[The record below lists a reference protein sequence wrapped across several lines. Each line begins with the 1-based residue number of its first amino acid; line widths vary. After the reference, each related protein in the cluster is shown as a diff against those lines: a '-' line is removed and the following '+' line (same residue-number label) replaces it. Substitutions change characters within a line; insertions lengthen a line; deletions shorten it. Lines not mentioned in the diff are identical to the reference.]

1 MVITTNGGI
10 MNLFETFIFQNLT
23 KEEIQDMNTLHFL
36 RTASYEKNTLIF
48 QTGDIVHEIGMV
60 LSGSVNIE
68 SIDLW
73 GNKSILSH
81 VPEGHAFAETYALCH
96 EPMMVDAITSEDS
109 EIAFVNTD
117 ILLNEQ
123 HLGKTWYSKIMHNL
137 LLIFA
142 QKNLVLSNRI
152 FCTSAKTIRDRL
164 FTYFSNLSVKNG
176 SKTFQVPFDRQQMA
190 DYLNLDRSA
199 LSKELGKM
207 RKEGL
212 IDFHKNSFTLKTDSP
227 LYSSE

>member
-1 MVITTNGGI
+1 

-152 FCTSAKTIRDRL
+152 FCTSAKTIRERL

-212 IDFHKNSFTLKTDSP
+212 IDFHKNTFTLKTDSP

>member
-1 MVITTNGGI
+1 M
-10 MNLFETFIFQNLT
+10 LF
-23 KEEIQDMNTLHFL
+23 
-36 RTASYEKNTLIF
+36 RS
-48 QTGDIVHEIGMV
+48 
-60 LSGSVNIE
+60 
-68 SIDLW
+68 DLW

-96 EPMMVDAITSEDS
+96 EPMLVDAIASKDS

-117 ILLNEQ
+117 ILLSGQ
-123 HLGKTWYSKIMHNL
+123 HHEKTWYFRMMNNL
-137 LLIFA
+137 LHIFA

-152 FCTSAKTIRDRL
+152 FCTSAKTIRERL

-199 LSKELGKM
+199 LSKKVGKM

-212 IDFHKNSFTLKTDSP
+212 IDFHKNTFTLKTDST
-227 LYSSE
+227 LYSAE

>member
-117 ILLNEQ
+117 ILLSGQ
-123 HLGKTWYSKIMHNL
+123 HHEKTWYFRMTNNL
-137 LLIFA
+137 LHIFA

-152 FCTSAKTIRDRL
+152 FCTSAKTIRERL

>member
-1 MVITTNGGI
+1 

-23 KEEIQDMNTLHFL
+23 KEEIEDMNTLHFL
-36 RTASYEKNTLIF
+36 RTASYEKNTMIF
-48 QTGDIVHEIGMV
+48 QTGDIIHEIGMV

-81 VPEGHAFAETYALCH
+81 VPKGHAFAETYALCH
-96 EPMMVDAITSEDS
+96 EPMMVDAITSENS

-152 FCTSAKTIRDRL
+152 FCTSAKTIRERL

-176 SKTFQVPFDRQQMA
+176 SQTFQVPFDRQQMA

-212 IDFHKNSFTLKTDSP
+212 IDFHKNTFTLKTDST
-227 LYSSE
+227 LYSAE

>member
-1 MVITTNGGI
+1 MDI
-10 MNLFETFIFQNLT
+10 FQTFIFQNLT
-23 KEEIQDMNTLHFL
+23 NEELEEMKNLHFL
-36 RTASYEKNTLIF
+36 RNASFEKNTLIF
-48 QTGDIVHEIGMV
+48 QTGDRIHEIGMV
-60 LSGSVNIE
+60 LKGSVHIE

-73 GNKSILSH
+73 GNRSILSH

-96 EPMMVDAITSEDS
+96 EPM
-109 EIAFVNTD
+109 IAFLDTD
-117 ILLNEQ
+117 ILLDDRYLQ
-123 HLGKTWYSKIMHNL
+123 KSWYAKIMHNL
-137 LLIFA
+137 LIIFA
-142 QKNLVLSNRI
+142 RKNLVLSNRI
-152 FCTSAKTIRDRL
+152 FCTSAKTIRERL

-212 IDFHKNSFTLKTDSP
+212 IDFHKNTFTLHQ
-227 LYSSE
+227 

>member
-1 MVITTNGGI
+1 

-96 EPMMVDAITSEDS
+96 EPMMVDAITSEGS

-117 ILLNEQ
+117 ILLSEQ
-123 HLGKTWYSKIMHNL
+123 HLGKIWYSKIMNNL

-152 FCTSAKTIRDRL
+152 FCTSAKTIRERL

-212 IDFHKNSFTLKTDSP
+212 IDFHKNTFTLKTDST
-227 LYSSE
+227 LYSAE

>member
-152 FCTSAKTIRDRL
+152 FCTSAKTIRERL

>member
-1 MVITTNGGI
+1 
-10 MNLFETFIFQNLT
+10 MNLFEAFIFQNLT
-23 KEEIQDMNTLHFL
+23 KEEWEDMNTLRFL

-81 VPEGHAFAETYALCH
+81 VPKGHAFAETYALCH
-96 EPMMVDAITSEDS
+96 EPMMVDAITSEYS

-123 HLGKTWYSKIMHNL
+123 HLGKAWHSKIMHNL

-152 FCTSAKTIRDRL
+152 FCTSAKTIRERL

-212 IDFHKNSFTLKTDSP
+212 IDFHKNIFTLKTDST
-227 LYSSE
+227 LYSAE

>member
-1 MVITTNGGI
+1 

>member
-1 MVITTNGGI
+1 

-23 KEEIQDMNTLHFL
+23 NEEIEDMNTLHFL

-48 QTGDIVHEIGMV
+48 QTGDIVHEIGII

-81 VPEGHAFAETYALCH
+81 VPKGHAFAETYALCH

-152 FCTSAKTIRDRL
+152 FCTSAKTIRERL

-199 LSKELGKM
+199 LSKELGRM

-212 IDFHKNSFTLKTDSP
+212 IDFHKNTFTLKTDST
-227 LYSSE
+227 LYSAE

>member
-10 MNLFETFIFQNLT
+10 MKLFETFIFQNLT
-23 KEEIQDMNTLHFL
+23 EEEFEDMNRLPFL

-60 LSGSVNIE
+60 LSGCVHIE

-96 EPMMVDAITSEDS
+96 EPMLVDAIASKDS
-109 EIAFVNTD
+109 AIAFVNTD
-117 ILLNEQ
+117 ILLSGQ
-123 HLGKTWYSKIMHNL
+123 HHEKTWYFRMMNNL
-137 LLIFA
+137 LHIFA

-152 FCTSAKTIRDRL
+152 FCTSAKTIRERL

-212 IDFHKNSFTLKTDSP
+212 IDFHKNTFTLKTDSP

>member
-1 MVITTNGGI
+1 M
-10 MNLFETFIFQNLT
+10 L
-23 KEEIQDMNTLHFL
+23 
-36 RTASYEKNTLIF
+36 
-48 QTGDIVHEIGMV
+48 
-60 LSGSVNIE
+60 
-68 SIDLW
+68 
-73 GNKSILSH
+73 
-81 VPEGHAFAETYALCH
+81 
-96 EPMMVDAITSEDS
+96 VDAIASKDS

-117 ILLNEQ
+117 ILLSGQ
-123 HLGKTWYSKIMHNL
+123 HHEKTWYFKMMNNL
-137 LLIFA
+137 LHILA
-142 QKNLVLSNRI
+142 QKNLILSNRI
-152 FCTSAKTIRDRL
+152 FCTSAKTIRERL

>member
-1 MVITTNGGI
+1 

-36 RTASYEKNTLIF
+36 RTASYEKNTPIF
-48 QTGDIVHEIGMV
+48 QTGDIIHEIGIV
-60 LSGSVNIE
+60 LCGCVHIE

-81 VPEGHAFAETYALCH
+81 APEGHAFAETYALCH

-152 FCTSAKTIRDRL
+152 FCTSAKTIRERL

>member
-23 KEEIQDMNTLHFL
+23 KEEIEDMNTLHFL
-36 RTASYEKNTLIF
+36 RTASYEKNTMIF
-48 QTGDIVHEIGMV
+48 QTGDIIHEIGMV

-81 VPEGHAFAETYALCH
+81 VPKGHAFAETYALCH
-96 EPMMVDAITSEDS
+96 EPMMVDAITSENS

-152 FCTSAKTIRDRL
+152 FCTSAKTIRERL

-176 SKTFQVPFDRQQMA
+176 SQTFQVPFDRQQMA

-212 IDFHKNSFTLKTDSP
+212 IDFHKNTFTLKTDST
-227 LYSSE
+227 LYSAE

>member
-10 MNLFETFIFQNLT
+10 MNLFETFIFQKLT
-23 KEEIQDMNTLHFL
+23 KEEIEDMNTLQFL

-60 LSGSVNIE
+60 LSGGVNIE

-81 VPEGHAFAETYALCH
+81 VPTGHAFAETYALCH
-96 EPMMVDAITSEDS
+96 EPMMVDAITSKDS

-142 QKNLVLSNRI
+142 QKNLVLSDRI
-152 FCTSAKTIRDRL
+152 FCTSAKTIRERL

-212 IDFHKNSFTLKTDSP
+212 IDFHKNTFTLKTDST
-227 LYSSE
+227 LYSAE

>member
-1 MVITTNGGI
+1 
-10 MNLFETFIFQNLT
+10 MNFFETFIFQNLT
-23 KEEIQDMNTLHFL
+23 KEEIEDMNTLHFL
-36 RTASYEKNTLIF
+36 RTASYEKNTMIF

-96 EPMMVDAITSEDS
+96 EPMMVDAITSENS

-123 HLGKTWYSKIMHNL
+123 HLGKTWYSKILHNL

-152 FCTSAKTIRDRL
+152 FCTSAKTIRERL

-212 IDFHKNSFTLKTDSP
+212 IDFHKNTFTLKTDST
-227 LYSSE
+227 LYSAEQT

>member
-1 MVITTNGGI
+1 
-10 MNLFETFIFQNLT
+10 MNFFETFIFQNLT
-23 KEEIQDMNTLHFL
+23 KEEIEDMNTLHFL
-36 RTASYEKNTLIF
+36 RTASYEKNTMIF

-81 VPEGHAFAETYALCH
+81 VPTGRAFAETYALCH

-123 HLGKTWYSKIMHNL
+123 YLGKTWYSKIMHNL

-152 FCTSAKTIRDRL
+152 FCTSAKTIRERL

-212 IDFHKNSFTLKTDSP
+212 IDFHKNTFTLKTDST
-227 LYSSE
+227 LYSAE

>member
-1 MVITTNGGI
+1 MK
-10 MNLFETFIFQNLT
+10 LFETFIFQNLT

-123 HLGKTWYSKIMHNL
+123 HLGKTWYSRIMHNL

-152 FCTSAKTIRDRL
+152 FCTSAKTIRERL

>member
-1 MVITTNGGI
+1 

-23 KEEIQDMNTLHFL
+23 KEEIEDMNTLHFL

-48 QTGDIVHEIGMV
+48 QTGDIVHEIGII

-81 VPEGHAFAETYALCH
+81 VPKGHAFAETYALCH

-152 FCTSAKTIRDRL
+152 FCTSAKTIRERL

-199 LSKELGKM
+199 LSKELGRM

-212 IDFHKNSFTLKTDSP
+212 IDFHKNTFTLKTDST
-227 LYSSE
+227 LYSAE

>member
-60 LSGSVNIE
+60 LNGSVNIE

>member
-1 MVITTNGGI
+1 

-96 EPMMVDAITSEDS
+96 EPMMVDAITSEGS

-117 ILLNEQ
+117 ILLSEQ
-123 HLGKTWYSKIMHNL
+123 HLGKIWYSKIMNNL

-152 FCTSAKTIRDRL
+152 FCTSAKTIRERL

-212 IDFHKNSFTLKTDSP
+212 IDFHKNSFTLKTDST
-227 LYSSE
+227 LYSAE

>member
-1 MVITTNGGI
+1 
-10 MNLFETFIFQNLT
+10 
-23 KEEIQDMNTLHFL
+23 MNTLHFL

-96 EPMMVDAITSEDS
+96 EPMMVDAITSEGS

-117 ILLNEQ
+117 ILLSEQ
-123 HLGKTWYSKIMHNL
+123 HLGKIWYSKIMNNL

-152 FCTSAKTIRDRL
+152 FCTSAKTIRERL

-212 IDFHKNSFTLKTDSP
+212 IDFHKNTFTLKTDST
-227 LYSSE
+227 LYSAE

>member
-96 EPMMVDAITSEDS
+96 EPMMVDAITSEGS

-117 ILLNEQ
+117 ILLSEQ
-123 HLGKTWYSKIMHNL
+123 HLGKIWYSKIMNNL

-152 FCTSAKTIRDRL
+152 FCTSAKTIRERL

-212 IDFHKNSFTLKTDSP
+212 IDFHKNTFTLKTDST
-227 LYSSE
+227 LYSAE

>member
-1 MVITTNGGI
+1 

-23 KEEIQDMNTLHFL
+23 KEEFQDMNTLHFL

-96 EPMMVDAITSEDS
+96 EPMMVDAITSEGS

-117 ILLNEQ
+117 ILLSEQ
-123 HLGKTWYSKIMHNL
+123 HLGKIWYSKIMNNL

-152 FCTSAKTIRDRL
+152 FCTSAKTIRERL

-212 IDFHKNSFTLKTDSP
+212 IDFHKNTFTLKTDST
-227 LYSSE
+227 LYSAE

>member
-10 MNLFETFIFQNLT
+10 MNLFETFIFRNLT
-23 KEEIQDMNTLHFL
+23 KEEIEDMNTLHFL

-96 EPMMVDAITSEDS
+96 EPMMVDAITSKDC

-152 FCTSAKTIRDRL
+152 FCTSAKTIRERL

-212 IDFHKNSFTLKTDSP
+212 IDFHKNTFVLKD
-227 LYSSE
+227 

>member
-1 MVITTNGGI
+1 
-10 MNLFETFIFQNLT
+10 MNFFETFIFQNLT
-23 KEEIQDMNTLHFL
+23 KEEIEDMNTLHFL

-96 EPMMVDAITSEDS
+96 EPMMVDAITSKDS

-152 FCTSAKTIRDRL
+152 FCTSAKTIRERL

-212 IDFHKNSFTLKTDSP
+212 IDFHKNIFVLKTDST
-227 LYSSE
+227 LYSSEQM

>member
-1 MVITTNGGI
+1 

-117 ILLNEQ
+117 ILLSEQ
-123 HLGKTWYSKIMHNL
+123 HLGKIWYSKIMNNL

-152 FCTSAKTIRDRL
+152 FCTSAKTIRERL

-212 IDFHKNSFTLKTDSP
+212 IDFHKNTFTLKTDST
-227 LYSSE
+227 LYSAE

>member
-1 MVITTNGGI
+1 

-152 FCTSAKTIRDRL
+152 FCTSAKTIRERL